1 MKLFK
6 NLTAIALAAVMT
18 VALVGC
24 GSNAASSDAASSASS
39 VASSEASSSS
49 EAVDTSDAVYTINNT
64 TGMNVTELYLY
75 AAGSEDK
82 GTNYAAE
89 GLAADA
95 AVEVTTAYSEEA
107 AAGTYVLEFTT
118 EDGATQK
125 FETLYFEV
133 ATINLLSVDAAA
145 GATPIAFGY

>member
-1 MKLFK
+1 MKLIK
-6 NLTAIALAAVMT
+6 NLTAIVLAAVMT
-18 VALVGC
+18 TALVGC
-24 GSNAASSDAASSASS
+24 GGSASSAP
-39 VASSEASSSS
+39 ASSAPASSP
-49 EAVDTSDAVYTINNT
+49 AVDTSDAVYTIANT

-89 GLAADA
+89 GMAADA
-95 AVEVTTAYSEEA
+95 TVTLTTAYSEEA
-107 AAGTYVLEFTT
+107 KASVYVLEFVT

-125 FETLYFEV
+125 FETLYYEV

>member
-1 MKLFK
+1 MKLIK
-6 NLTAIALAAVMT
+6 NLTAIVLAAVMT
-18 VALVGC
+18 TALVGC
-24 GSNAASSDAASSASS
+24 GSSASSAP
-39 VASSEASSSS
+39 ASSAPASST
-49 EAVDTSDAVYTINNT
+49 AVDTSDAVYTIANT

-89 GLAADA
+89 GMAADA
-95 AVEVTTAYSEEA
+95 TVTLTTAYSEEA
-107 AAGTYVLEFTT
+107 KASVYVLEFVT

-125 FETLYFEV
+125 FETLYYEV

>member
-1 MKLFK
+1 MKLIK
-6 NLTAIALAAVMT
+6 NLTAIVLAAVMT
-18 VALVGC
+18 TALVGC
-24 GSNAASSDAASSASS
+24 GSSASSTPASSAP
-39 VASSEASSSS
+39 ASST
-49 EAVDTSDAVYTINNT
+49 AVDTSDAVYTIANT

-89 GLAADA
+89 GMAADA
-95 AVEVTTAYSEEA
+95 TVTLTTAYSEEA
-107 AAGTYVLEFTT
+107 KASVYVLEFVT

-125 FETLYFEV
+125 FETLYYEV

>member
-1 MKLFK
+1 MKLIK
-6 NLTAIALAAVMT
+6 NLTAIVLAAVMT
-18 VALVGC
+18 TALVGC
-24 GSNAASSDAASSASS
+24 GGSASSAP
-39 VASSEASSSS
+39 ASSAPASST
-49 EAVDTSDAVYTINNT
+49 AVDTSDAVYTIANT

-95 AVEVTTAYSEEA
+95 TVTLTTAYSEEA
-107 AAGTYVLEFTT
+107 KASVYVLEFVT

-125 FETLYFEV
+125 FETLYYEV

>member
-1 MKLFK
+1 MKLIK
-6 NLTAIALAAVMT
+6 NLTAIVLAAVMT
-18 VALVGC
+18 TALVGC
-24 GSNAASSDAASSASS
+24 GGSASSAP
-39 VASSEASSSS
+39 ASSAPASST
-49 EAVDTSDAVYTINNT
+49 AVDTSDAVYTIANT

-75 AAGSEDK
+75 VAGSEDK

-95 AVEVTTAYSEEA
+95 TVTTAYSEEA
-107 AAGTYVLEFTT
+107 KASVYVLEFVT

-125 FETLYFEV
+125 FETLYYEV

>member
-1 MKLFK
+1 MKLIK
-6 NLTAIALAAVMT
+6 NLTAIVLAAVMT
-18 VALVGC
+18 TALVGC
-24 GSNAASSDAASSASS
+24 GSSASSAP
-39 VASSEASSSS
+39 ASSAPASST
-49 EAVDTSDAVYTINNT
+49 AVDTSDAVYTIANT

-75 AAGSEDK
+75 VAGSEDK

-95 AVEVTTAYSEEA
+95 TVTLTTAYSEEA
-107 AAGTYVLEFTT
+107 KAAVYVLEFVT
-118 EDGATQK
+118 EDDATQK
-125 FETLYFEV
+125 FETLYYEV